1 MNGIFHGSRRPW
13 RRARTIAPALALVV
27 MAGCNLDLDNPNSP
41 TEEQVSGS
49 IDAVVAA
56 AVGMQALYAQTIDD
70 YVVTSSLITDE
81 WGTQGT
87 ALISYV
93 ALFTGPASEIDPSYG
108 VVENPWSRSY
118 LTIKTA
124 NTVLDGVEE
133 AGLSGGLRAGV
144 SAMAKLFKAMSYG
157 MLIQQYEEVAIE
169 ISLTGSTLRPRA
181 EVLDTILA
189 LLESARTDLQGVPD
203 AELAGFR
210 ARVEPASFSTRH
222 TINAM
227 LARYYLMDGQ
237 YDEAITAADRVPA
250 NVLSQ
255 FAYPA
260 PTRNPIENLAFQLNG
275 GYVAGLQSWADE
287 AEVGDRRVTYW
298 LDTAA
303 AQPAANPGD
312 SLLYELERYSSPNE
326 GFPVYLPDEM
336 KLIKA
341 EAYART
347 SRFPQARALVNEVR
361 TQTSSPVNE
370 PVAGLMALPDLL
382 LDTEAE
388 LLAEIARQRR
398 YELFAQGLRWE
409 DTRRFGTA
417 LTTVPVIDFLPIPQ
431 QECNANPTRPC
442 AGTAG

>member
-1 MNGIFHGSRRPW
+1 MNSMFHGARRPW
-13 RRARTIAPALALVV
+13 RRARIIAPTLALVA
-27 MAGCNLDLDNPNSP
+27 MIGCNLDLDNPNSP

-49 IDAVVAA
+49 VDAVVAA
-56 AVGMQALYAQTIDD
+56 AVGMQALYAQTVDD
-70 YVVTSSLITDE
+70 YVVTSALITDE

-93 ALFTGPASEIDPSYG
+93 ALFTGPPDEIDPSYL

-124 NTVLDGVEE
+124 NTVLEGVEE

-144 SAMAKLFKAMSYG
+144 SAMAKLFKAMAYG

-169 ISLTGSTLRPRA
+169 ISLTGSTLKPRA
-181 EVLDTILA
+181 EVLDTILD

-210 ARVEPASFSTRH
+210 ARAEPASFSTRH

-227 LARYYLMDGQ
+227 LARYYLVDGQ
-237 YDEAITAADRVPA
+237 YAKAIEAADRVPPD
-250 NVLSQ
+250 VLSR
-255 FAYPA
+255 FAYPS

-287 AEVGDRRVTYW
+287 AEIGDRRVGYW

-312 SLLYELERYSSPNE
+312 SALYELKKYSTPNE

-347 SRFPQARALVNEVR
+347 GQFALARGLVNEVR
-361 TQTSSPVNE
+361 TQTSSPVDE
-370 PVAGLMALPDLL
+370 PIAGLTALPDLL

-398 YELFAQGLRWE
+398 YELYMQGLRWE
-409 DTRRFGTA
+409 DTRRFEPG
-417 LTTVPVIDFLPIPQ
+417 LTTVPVIEFLPIPQ

-442 AGTAG
+442 GGTPD